1 MATPLVSKGHIDEV
15 DLIIERFNKLSK
27 PVVFNENT
35 SLALLIARR
44 NQAHAAIEDRNDKAT
59 QLDASIVVMNNS
71 DKELSKIQSAF
82 LLQVGAVYGKNS
94 DEYVWAGGV
103 RQSEAIEK
111 AKLTRQEK
119 LKAEL
124 EQKKKE

>member
-15 DLIIERFNKLSK
+15 DLIIGRFNKLSK
-27 PVVFNENT
+27 PLVFNENT
-35 SLALLIARR
+35 SLALLIAKR
-44 NQAHAAIEDRNDKAT
+44 NQALNAIEDRNAKAT
-59 QLDASIVVMNNS
+59 QFDAAIGTMNNS
-71 DKELSKIQSAF
+71 DKELSKMQSSF
-82 LLQVGAVYGKNS
+82 LLQVGDFYGKNS

-103 RQSEAIEK
+103 RQSDAIER

-119 LKAEL
+119 LKADV